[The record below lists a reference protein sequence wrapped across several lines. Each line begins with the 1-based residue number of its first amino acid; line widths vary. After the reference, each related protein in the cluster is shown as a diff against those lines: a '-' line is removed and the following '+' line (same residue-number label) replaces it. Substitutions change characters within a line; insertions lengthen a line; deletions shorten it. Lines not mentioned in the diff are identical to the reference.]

1 MAEDKGKIAVA
12 IVHGI
17 GQQTPDFCDD
27 LIERIKNCLPD
38 LIVKD
43 IVFKPI
49 HWSPV
54 LNDREIELRN
64 RIMPQGLWNPLH
76 KFIIEF
82 LADAV
87 AYPPHWAW
95 VYKNVHKVF
104 ADSLMQLEAETV
116 QDAPLCIISHS
127 LGTIIASNFVW
138 DIQHG
143 NFSAFEA
150 EPSANQTLARG
161 QTMNLFYTMGSPLG
175 LWSLLHGDSDDPV
188 ENPIFGTPI
197 AVPPPHW
204 TRRGANMPSEWVNF
218 YERDDVISYPLN
230 ALNNKYRRVVQDREI
245 HAGGRLGLRGIL
257 PHKAHSGYWED
268 DEVIEPIAKSLEK
281 TWESLHGFA

>member
-1 MAEDKGKIAVA
+1 MSDDKGKIGVA

-17 GQQTPDFCDD
+17 GQQKPDFCDD
-27 LIERIKNCLPD
+27 LIERIKKELPD
-38 LIVKD
+38 TIVKD
-43 IVFKPI
+43 IIFKPI

-54 LNDREIELRN
+54 LNEREIELRD
-64 RIMPQGLWNPLH
+64 RIMPKGMWNDLH

-87 AYPPHWAW
+87 AYPPYYAW
-95 VYKNVHKVF
+95 VYKEVHKIF
-104 ADSLMQLEAETV
+104 ATRLMELEEETV

-143 NFSAFEA
+143 NFSAYKI
-150 EPSANQTLARG
+150 EPTEQQTLARG

-197 AVPPPHW
+197 AVPPPNWEH
-204 TRRGANMPSEWVNF
+204 RGKNMISEWVNF
-218 YERDDVISYPLN
+218 YERDDVISYPINNLN
-230 ALNNKYRRVVQDREI
+230 HKYRRVVQDREV
-245 HAGGRLGLRGIL
+245 HTSGRLGLDNML
-257 PHKAHSGYWED
+257 PHKAHSGYWKD
-268 DEVIEPIAKSLEK
+268 SEVIKPVAKSLEK
-281 TWESLHGFA
+281 TWECLHGFA